1 MVEFVA
7 KVLGLN
13 KLLDYTA
20 SGVGAI
26 AGPMLAPWRASR
38 EAKARLVSAR
48 IDAEVRRVEAESEAE
63 TSAIIAKARSDAREY
78 MVTPDAEVY
87 GTVEF
92 TRKDIIQRIE
102 FQERKRL
109 ANVKSV
115 VEAAADELGD
125 KEVPNHEPDPDWTAR
140 FFNEVQDVSSED
152 MQKIWARIL
161 AGEVES
167 PGRTSLRT
175 LDTLRNMAKRD
186 AEMFRDICSFV
197 INHHFVFYND
207 SVKNLAALNYSN
219 LLHLEECGLI
229 NAGPNLVS
237 KFVWNGQAINLAH
250 HNGFLALSKE
260 QTDEAVRDQLEIP
273 VFVLTAAGQELFQFT
288 EADVNMEYSQ
298 SFATLLKSDITNLA
312 YVKKVEPPPE
322 TIDDCATITLF
333 VEPESGPVEEPSP

>member
-1 MVEFVA
+1 M
-7 KVLGLN
+7 
-13 KLLDYTA
+13 
-20 SGVGAI
+20 
-26 AGPMLAPWRASR
+26 
-38 EAKARLVSAR
+38 VSAR

-78 MVTPDAEVY
+78 LVTPDAEVY

-92 TRKDIIQRIE
+92 TRKDIIQRVE

-167 PGRTSLRT
+167 PSRTSLRT

-237 KFVWNGQAINLAH
+237 KFVWDGQAINLVH

-260 QTDEAVRDQLEIP
+260 QTAEAVRDQLEIP

-288 EADVNMEYSQ
+288 EADVNMEYLQ
-298 SFATLLKSDITNLA
+298 SFATFLKSDTINLA

-322 TIDDCATITLF
+322 TIDDCATITFF